1 MRRDTLATFI
11 RNAVLAT
18 LPLAGLGCANSPGPG
33 PIPCGGG
40 SYTVTLDGGLGDGG
54 CQAKCGTFVE
64 SCEERSNSAGLPVV
78 DCTDTRPCLGRRP
91 EGLVS
96 DGDGSRDATGAS
108 ALGQHFAAAA
118 HLEAASVPAFR
129 RLRAELRAHGAP
141 RRLID
146 ACTRA
151 ARDEIRHARSAARLA
166 RRFGATRP
174 PVRLLPARPRSL
186 MALAVENAREG
197 CVGESFA
204 ALLASFQAATAA
216 DPDVRAHLTS
226 IAGDETRHAELA
238 WEIDAWLRTRLPPRE
253 RAHLAAVR
261 ADELARLAATLEA
274 PADAEL
280 QRAAGLPAP
289 AAARALYRAFAFE
302 VARRA

>member
-1 MRRDTLATFI
+1 MAI
-11 RNAVLAT
+11 V
-18 LPLAGLGCANSPGPG
+18 
-33 PIPCGGG
+33 
-40 SYTVTLDGGLGDGG
+40 DGGIPDGG
-54 CQAKCGTFVE
+54 CVERCGFGTK
-64 SCEERSNSAGLPVV
+64 SCVQQTNSGGQPVV
-78 DCTDTRPCLGRRP
+78 QCTVERPCIGGRRP
-91 EGLVS
+91 AGLIADGS
-96 DGDGSRDATGAS
+96 DGNGS
-108 ALGQHFAAAA
+108 ALGRHFATAA

-141 RRLID
+141 RRLLD

-174 PVRLLPARPRSL
+174 PVRVAPAAPRSL
-186 MALAVENAREG
+186 MALAIENAREG
-197 CVGESFA
+197 CVAESFA
-204 ALLASFQAATAA
+204 ALLANFQAATAA
-216 DPDVRAHLTS
+216 DPEVRAHLIS

-238 WEIDAWLRTRLPPRE
+238 WEIDAWLRARLPPRE

-261 ADELARLAATLEA
+261 ADELARIAAELDA
-274 PADAEL
+274 PPDAEL

-289 AAARALYRAFAFE
+289 AAARALQRAFAVE